1 MPIRIKEDD
10 VGELTSEGFAACY
23 RGLEVLTGA
32 MHEWA
37 GKSTRSCADIWLP
50 DGPIARIQRFGTC
63 VEVLIFES
71 IENFRAWQQVLGG
84 ASADERFRYVRLSPS
99 IENEES
105 PQVCLQHFEEFG
117 RSAPVDDAM
126 ARRVEYVCRR
136 LASTLRHA
144 LRQAA

>member
-1 MPIRIKEDD
+1 M
-10 VGELTSEGFAACY
+10 GELTTEGFAACY
-23 RGLEVLTGA
+23 RGLEVLAGA
-32 MHEWA
+32 MQEWIGSSA
-37 GKSTRSCADIWLP
+37 RSCADIWLP

-63 VEVLIFES
+63 IEVLIFES
-71 IENFRAWQQVLGG
+71 VENFRAWQQVVGG
-84 ASADERFRYVRLSPS
+84 APADDRFRYVRLSPS
-99 IENEES
+99 IENDEES
-105 PQVCLQHFEEFG
+105 PQVCLQHFEEYG